1 MKNLSPVFKIAFVLL
16 LLFAVAI
23 GVYINNALSNAEEK
37 AYADLA
43 EKLISDLE
51 HEEQFMERI
60 GVTNAILISDNKR
73 IKEAIVND
81 DRDAAID
88 ELKIIFD
95 KFQKSTRIKDLKV
108 HIHTADLKSYIRN
121 WKLDKYGDDLSGFR
135 KTIVKVKETRSPVL
149 GFEVGRIGLTLRS
162 IVPIIE
168 DNKYLGSLEFIQAY
182 DNVPKN
188 FEKKGNHH
196 LLLMNDSLLYIA
208 SYLKDAPSV
217 NHYKLSSKFY
227 NKVFLEAA
235 QNLDIDQLE
244 NLEKEGFI
252 LTDQYM
258 YTRKDIKDTSNN
270 KVGMHLLGIPKKEV
284 YKAIDNEKKTVWMLA
299 GISGFLLLLV
309 LIFMFIIQRD
319 KSK

>member
-1 MKNLSPVFKIAFVLL
+1 MKNLSPVFKVTLVLL
-16 LLFAVAI
+16 LLFTIALGI
-23 GVYINNALSNAEEK
+23 YINNALSNAEEK
-37 AYADLA
+37 AYTDLT
-43 EKLISDLE
+43 EKLVSDLE

-73 IKEAIVND
+73 IKEAIAND

-88 ELKIIFD
+88 ELKVIFD

-108 HIHTADLKSYIRN
+108 HIHTADVKSYIRN

-135 KTIVKVKETRSPVL
+135 KSIVKVKETGSPVL

-162 IVPIIE
+162 IVPILE
-168 DNKYLGSLEFIQAY
+168 DDKYLGSLEFIQAY

-208 SYLKDAPSV
+208 SYLKIAPSV

-227 NKVFLEAA
+227 KAEFVEAA
-235 QNLDIDQLE
+235 KKLDIDQLE
-244 NLEKEGFI
+244 KMKNDSTLRCRFDVN
-252 LTDQYM
+252 TF
-258 YTRKDIKDTSNN
+258 R
-270 KVGMHLLGIPKKEV
+270 
-284 YKAIDNEKKTVWMLA
+284 
-299 GISGFLLLLV
+299 
-309 LIFMFIIQRD
+309 
-319 KSK
+319 